1 MSNPRW
7 RESTLP
13 AAVFQGSKN
22 PGLGPTNPSDR
33 PDGESPT
40 GVLPVGSIVTV
51 TRPLY
56 QKTTRNTTEFSAA
69 VQVKEE
75 TFKAKV
81 TAVRPDDGGWE
92 ARAEHE
98 CKEIEGSRQAS
109 FVYPPITNAD
119 GGAAS
124 TVQVDV
130 IRRSDAI
137 PDLTFDV
144 PVDQIVRGRRKEASW
159 RRDRTLDEDGHH
171 QVLLS
176 IGPWCLTYDRR
187 TETTS
192 HRATWKKGA
201 YMAERDDGESRPY
214 RVVSDREGNTSSQL
228 ARKRV
233 VVPDFYREDEFLQ
246 ALRREMNAVEEALR
260 KRVETARRETGSVEP
275 RE

>member
-1 MSNPRW
+1 M
-7 RESTLP
+7 P
-13 AAVFQGSKN
+13 AAVFQGSES
-22 PGLGPTNPSDR
+22 PTLGPPDPSDR
-33 PDGESPT
+33 PAGESPT

-56 QKTTRNTTEFSAA
+56 QKTTKNATGFSAA

-81 TAVRPDDGGWE
+81 TAVRPDDGAWE

-109 FVYPPITNAD
+109 FVYPPITNAGD
-119 GGAAS
+119 GATS
-124 TVQVDV
+124 RVQVDV
-130 IRRSDAI
+130 IRRSDPI

-159 RRDRTLDEDGHH
+159 RRDRTLDGDGHH

-176 IGPWCLTYDRR
+176 IGPWSLTYDRR
-187 TETTS
+187 TETTP

-201 YMAERDDGESRPY
+201 YVAEREDGESRPY
-214 RVVSDREGNTSSQL
+214 RVVSDREGKTSSQL
-228 ARKRV
+228 SRKRV
-233 VVPDFYREDEFLQ
+233 VVPDFCQEDEFLQ

-260 KRVETARRETGSVEP
+260 KRVETARREMGSVEP
-275 RE
+275 